1 MKKHIYTCKHTHT
14 HIPLCVCSHVKILD
28 DVSTY
33 VAPKSLKAPARKAK
47 QKTIS
52 EFRFV
57 VLCVCMC
64 VWVCAFFSS
73 SRALFAL
80 HLWTWNSNVFNNLFN
95 TQAVQ
100 QFSSIE
106 VSFLSHRQHL
116 LLPLLLLALG
126 VFIFYFISFFVPSK
140 QIVFLF
146 VWIFSI
152 CVWLFFNCICKKLK
166 STKKHVGAFCGNIL
180 SEIVLNFYFI
190 FCYSES
196 GWLHSIVEKNRI
208 VTCNRKYGKSRSD
221 CYLQRTFQCS
231 PNFIYGTVPIATV
244 K

>member
-1 MKKHIYTCKHTHT
+1 MYRRMLHRKVWKHQREKLNKK
-14 HIPLCVCSHVKILD
+14 PFRNFVLLFSVCVCVSESVLFSVHRVLFSHYIYEHEILMCL
-28 DVSTY
+28 TIY
-33 VAPKSLKAPARKAK
+33 LTRKPY
-47 QKTIS
+47 
-52 EFRFV
+52 
-57 VLCVCMC
+57 
-64 VWVCAFFSS
+64 
-73 SRALFAL
+73 
-80 HLWTWNSNVFNNLFN
+80 NN
-95 TQAVQ
+95 
-100 QFSSIE
+100 
-106 VSFLSHRQHL
+106 SHRLRSLLYPISQHL